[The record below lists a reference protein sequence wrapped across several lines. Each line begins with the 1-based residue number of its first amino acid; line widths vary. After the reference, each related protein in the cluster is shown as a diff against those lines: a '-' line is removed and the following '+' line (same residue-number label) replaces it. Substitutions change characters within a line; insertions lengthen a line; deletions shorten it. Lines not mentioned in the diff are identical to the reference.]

1 MDEIERMKE
10 LIHDLNRASDSY
22 YGSGTTLMSDAE
34 FDSKLLEL
42 KQLEEEANTVFPN
55 SPVNRVGGAVLKSLI
70 KVKHETPML
79 SLDKCHSVE
88 EIKKF
93 AAGHDIVASIK
104 LDGISCRLIYQDGE
118 LIGAESRGNGT
129 EGNDILQHVKQ
140 FMNVPL
146 RINKKGKYVI
156 DGEALIKLDDFEEI
170 NKNGEYKNSRNLT
183 AGTLSSLDTSVV
195 KDRKL
200 SWYAW
205 EVVEEVDP
213 ILAISNNDYEA
224 HDSFYFRL
232 LEAGK
237 LGFSIVPCEVLGL
250 KYYQNEELQCKIDN
264 FISLAAEKHLPQDGV
279 VFKFEDVE
287 YGKSLGSTEHHNR
300 NGVAFKVKNDS
311 VETTLKNIEFTMGK
325 TGVLTPTAVFEPVEI
340 EGSTVERASL
350 HNISVMRELMPRP
363 FRGQRIGVFKANL
376 IIPQLRWAEEF
387 ISDGFEKDMEK
398 SFIHIPDKCP
408 VCGEP
413 TKIIKENDSK
423 VLWCTNPECKG
434 KLLGKLTHAVS
445 RNALNIDGL
454 SEATIQKFI
463 SLGWLN
469 SIQDI
474 YYLNTHEKQ
483 MKNLD
488 GFGSKSVSKLF
499 QSIEKSRNTTLDRFL
514 YALSIPLVGKTASK
528 AIAEAED
535 YQFESFMRDMTH
547 PGAKFFSHI
556 PGIGDSIINSLD
568 EYFNRE
574 CSNVWELGK
583 EFTFETPKKVFL
595 SINSGKYLTGQTF
608 VVTGSLKH
616 FENRDALKEK
626 IESLGGKV
634 SGSISKKVTALIN
647 NDVNSTSSKNTKA
660 KSLGVKIMSEDEFL
674 EYISQERR

>member
-1 MDEIERMKE
+1 MDKIERMKE

-42 KQLEEEANTVFPN
+42 KQLEEETNTVFPN

-93 AAGHDIVASIK
+93 ASGHDIVASIK

-205 EVVEEVDP
+205 EVVSEETDP
-213 ILAISNNDYEA
+213 ILVVEY
-224 HDSFYFRL
+224 DSFYFKL
-232 LEAGK
+232 LEAEK
-237 LGFSIVPCEVLGL
+237 LGFNIVPCELL
-250 KYYQNEELQCKIDN
+250 KLKHYKDEEIQNKIDN

-311 VETTLKNIEFTMGK
+311 VETTLKDIEFTMGK

-350 HNISVMRELMPRP
+350 HNISVMRELMPHP
-363 FRGQRIGVFKANL
+363 FKGQKIGVFKANL

-387 ISDGFEKDMEK
+387 VSDGFEEDMKK
-398 SFIHIPDKCP
+398 SFIHVPNRCP
-408 VCGEP
+408 VCGES
-413 TKIIKENDSK
+413 TKIIKENDSE
-423 VLWCTNPECKG
+423 VLWCTNHECKG

-469 SIQDI
+469 SIHDI

-483 MKNLD
+483 MKTLD

-547 PGAKFFSHI
+547 PGAKLFSHI
-556 PGIGDSIINSLD
+556 PGIGDSIIKSLD

-574 CSNVWELGK
+574 CSNIWELGK

-595 SINSGKYLTGQTF
+595 SINSGKDLTGQTF
-608 VVTGSLKH
+608 VITGSLKH
-616 FENRDALKEK
+616 FENRDAFKEK

-660 KSLGVKIMSEDEFL
+660 KSIGVKIMSEDEFL
-674 EYISQERR
+674 EYIS

>member
-1 MDEIERMKE
+1 MDKIKRMKE

-279 VFKFEDVE
+279 VFKFEDGE

-300 NGVAFKVKNDS
+300 NGIAFKVKNDS
-311 VETTLKNIEFTMGK
+311 VETTLKDIEFTMGK
-325 TGVLTPTAVFEPVEI
+325 TGILTPTAVFEPVET

-413 TKIIKENDSK
+413 TKIIKENDSE

-445 RNALNIDGL
+445 RNTLNIDGL

-474 YYLNTHEKQ
+474 YYLTKYEKQ

-499 QSIEKSRNTTLDRFL
+499 DSIEKSRNTTLDRFL

-528 AIAEAED
+528 VIAEAED
-535 YQFESFMRDMTH
+535 YQFESFVRDMTH

-583 EFTFETPKKVFL
+583 EFTFETPKKVSL
-595 SINSGKYLTGQTF
+595 KTSSGKDLTGQTF

-674 EYISQERR
+674 EYIS

>member
-70 KVKHETPML
+70 KVKHETSML

-300 NGVAFKVKNDS
+300 NGIAFKVKNDS
-311 VETTLKNIEFTMGK
+311 VETTLKDIEFTMGK
-325 TGVLTPTAVFEPVEI
+325 TGILTPTAVFEPVET

-408 VCGEP
+408 ICGEP
-413 TKIIKENDSK
+413 TKIIKENDSE

-474 YYLNTHEKQ
+474 YYLTKYEKQ
-483 MKNLD
+483 MKTLD

-499 QSIEKSRNTTLDRFL
+499 DSIEKSRNTTFDRFI

-583 EFTFETPKKVFL
+583 EFTFETPKKVSL
-595 SINSGKYLTGQTF
+595 SIKSGKDLTGQTF

-616 FENRDALKEK
+616 FENRDVLKEK

-674 EYISQERR
+674 EYIS

>member
-213 ILAISNNDYEA
+213 ILAISNNDYES

-300 NGVAFKVKNDS
+300 NGIAFKVKNDS
-311 VETTLKNIEFTMGK
+311 VETTLKDIEFTMGK
-325 TGVLTPTAVFEPVEI
+325 TGILTPTAVFEPVET

-408 VCGEP
+408 ICGEP
-413 TKIIKENDSK
+413 TKIIKENDSE

-474 YYLNTHEKQ
+474 YYLTKYEKQ
-483 MKNLD
+483 MKTLD

-499 QSIEKSRNTTLDRFL
+499 DSIEKSRNTTFDRFI

-574 CSNVWELGK
+574 CSNVWDLGK
-583 EFTFETPKKVFL
+583 EFTFETPKKVSL
-595 SINSGKYLTGQTF
+595 SIKSGKDLTGQTF

-616 FENRDALKEK
+616 FENRDVLKEK

-674 EYISQERR
+674 EYIS

>member
-1 MDEIERMKE
+1 MDKIKRMKE

-300 NGVAFKVKNDS
+300 NGIAFKVKNDS
-311 VETTLKNIEFTMGK
+311 VETTLKDIEFTMGK
-325 TGVLTPTAVFEPVEI
+325 TGILTPTAVFEPVET

-413 TKIIKENDSK
+413 TKIIKENDSE

-463 SLGWLN
+463 SLGWLK

-474 YYLNTHEKQ
+474 YYLTKYEKQ
-483 MKNLD
+483 MKTLD

-499 QSIEKSRNTTLDRFL
+499 NSIEKSRNTTFDRFI

-547 PGAKFFSHI
+547 PGANFFSHI

-595 SINSGKYLTGQTF
+595 SINSGKDLTGQTF
-608 VVTGSLKH
+608 VITGSLKH
-616 FENRDALKEK
+616 FENRDAFKEK

-674 EYISQERR
+674 EYIS

>member
-1 MDEIERMKE
+1 MDKIKRMKE

-195 KDRKL
+195 KGRKL

-300 NGVAFKVKNDS
+300 NGIAFKVKNDS
-311 VETTLKNIEFTMGK
+311 VETTLKDIEFTMGK
-325 TGVLTPTAVFEPVEI
+325 TGILTPTAVFEPVET

-413 TKIIKENDSK
+413 TKIIKENDSE

-445 RNALNIDGL
+445 RNTLNIDGL

-474 YYLNTHEKQ
+474 YYLTKYEKQ

-499 QSIEKSRNTTLDRFL
+499 DSIEKSRNTTLDRFL

-528 AIAEAED
+528 VIAEAED
-535 YQFESFMRDMTH
+535 YQFESFVRDMTH

-583 EFTFETPKKVFL
+583 EFTFETPKKVSL
-595 SINSGKYLTGQTF
+595 KTSSGKDLTGQTF

-674 EYISQERR
+674 EYIS

>member
-1 MDEIERMKE
+1 MDKIKRMKE

-213 ILAISNNDYEA
+213 ILAISNNDYES

-300 NGVAFKVKNDS
+300 NGIAFKVKNDS
-311 VETTLKNIEFTMGK
+311 VETTLKDIEFTMGK
-325 TGVLTPTAVFEPVEI
+325 TGILTPTAVFEPVET

-408 VCGEP
+408 ICGEP
-413 TKIIKENDSK
+413 TKIIKENDSE

-474 YYLNTHEKQ
+474 YYLTKYEKQ
-483 MKNLD
+483 MKTLD

-499 QSIEKSRNTTLDRFL
+499 DSIEKSRNTTFDRFI

-583 EFTFETPKKVFL
+583 EFTFETPKKVSL
-595 SINSGKYLTGQTF
+595 SIKSGKDLTGQTF

-616 FENRDALKEK
+616 FENRDVLKEK

-674 EYISQERR
+674 EYIS

>member
-1 MDEIERMKE
+1 MDKIERMKE
-10 LIHDLNRASDSY
+10 LIRDLNKASDSY
-22 YGSGTTLMSDAE
+22 YGSGITLMSDAE

-42 KQLEEEANTVFPN
+42 KQLEEETNTVFPN
-55 SPVNRVGGAVLKSLI
+55 SPTNKVGGTVLKNLT
-70 KVKHETPML
+70 KVTHETPMR
-79 SLDKCHSVE
+79 SLDKCHTVE

-93 AAGHDIVASIK
+93 AAGHNVVASIK

-118 LIGAESRGNGT
+118 LVGAESRGNGI

-140 FMNVPL
+140 FTNVPL
-146 RINKKGKYVI
+146 HINKKGKYVI

-195 KDRKL
+195 KSRKL

-205 EVVEEVDP
+205 EVVEEIDP
-213 ILAISNNDYEA
+213 ILVIDHNNYQVY
-224 HDSFYFRL
+224 DSFYFRL
-232 LEAGK
+232 LEADR
-237 LGFSIVPCEVLGL
+237 LGFNIVPCELLEL
-250 KYYQNEELQCKIDN
+250 KYYEDEEIHNKIDY
-264 FISLAAEKHLPQDGV
+264 FISRAADEHLPQDGV

-287 YGKSLGSTEHHNR
+287 YGKSLGNTEHHYR
-300 NGVAFKVKNDS
+300 NGIAFKVKNDS

-325 TGVLTPTAVFEPVEI
+325 TGVLTPTAVFEPAEI

-350 HNISVMRELMPRP
+350 HNISVMRNLMPRP
-363 FRGQRIGVFKANL
+363 FRGQKIGVFKANL

-387 ISDGFEKDMEK
+387 VSDGFEKDMEK

-413 TKIIKENDSK
+413 TKIIKENDSE

-474 YYLNTHEKQ
+474 YYLSKHEKQ
-483 MKNLD
+483 MKTID

-499 QSIEKSRNTTLDRFL
+499 DSIEKSRNTTLDRFL

-528 AIAEAED
+528 LIAEAED

-547 PGAKFFSHI
+547 PGAKFFSYL
-556 PGIGDSIINSLD
+556 PGIGASIINSFD

-574 CSNVWELGK
+574 CSNVWEFGK
-583 EFTFETPKKVFL
+583 EFTFETPKKV
-595 SINSGKYLTGQTF
+595 SITVNSEKDLTGQTF

-616 FENRDALKEK
+616 FENRDAFKEK

-660 KSLGVKIMSEDEFL
+660 KSLGVRIMSEDEFL
-674 EYISQERR
+674 AYIN

>member
-213 ILAISNNDYEA
+213 ILAISNNDYES

-300 NGVAFKVKNDS
+300 NGIAFKVKNDS
-311 VETTLKNIEFTMGK
+311 VETTLKDIKFTMGK
-325 TGVLTPTAVFEPVEI
+325 TGILTPTAVFEPVET

-408 VCGEP
+408 ICGEP
-413 TKIIKENDSK
+413 TKIIKENDSE

-474 YYLNTHEKQ
+474 YYLTKYEKQ
-483 MKNLD
+483 MKTLD

-499 QSIEKSRNTTLDRFL
+499 DSIEKSRNTTFDRFI

-583 EFTFETPKKVFL
+583 EFTFETPKKVSL
-595 SINSGKYLTGQTF
+595 SIKSGKDLTGQTF

-616 FENRDALKEK
+616 FENRDVLKEK

-674 EYISQERR
+674 EYIS

>member
-1 MDEIERMKE
+1 MDKIERMKE

-213 ILAISNNDYEA
+213 ILVVEY
-224 HDSFYFRL
+224 DSFYFKL
-232 LEAGK
+232 LEAEK
-237 LGFSIVPCEVLGL
+237 LGFNIVPCELL
-250 KYYQNEELQCKIDN
+250 KLKHYKDEEIQNKIDN
-264 FISLAAEKHLPQDGV
+264 FISLAAEKHLPQDGI

-300 NGVAFKVKNDS
+300 NGIAFKVKNDS
-311 VETTLKNIEFTMGK
+311 VETTLKDIEFTMGK
-325 TGVLTPTAVFEPVEI
+325 TGILTPTAVFEPVET

-408 VCGEP
+408 ICGEP
-413 TKIIKENDSK
+413 TKIIKENDSE

-474 YYLNTHEKQ
+474 YYLTKYEKQ
-483 MKNLD
+483 MKTLD

-499 QSIEKSRNTTLDRFL
+499 DSIEKSRNTTFDRFI

-583 EFTFETPKKVFL
+583 EFTFETPKKVSL
-595 SINSGKYLTGQTF
+595 SIKSGKDLTGQTF

-616 FENRDALKEK
+616 FENRDVLKEK

-674 EYISQERR
+674 EYIS

>member
-528 AIAEAED
+528 AISEAED

-583 EFTFETPKKVFL
+583 EFTFETPKKVSL
-595 SINSGKYLTGQTF
+595 SINSGKDLTGQTF

-616 FENRDALKEK
+616 FENRDALKEN

-674 EYISQERR
+674 EYIN

>member
-1 MDEIERMKE
+1 MDKIERMKE

-55 SPVNRVGGAVLKSLI
+55 SPVNRVGGVVLKSLI

-300 NGVAFKVKNDS
+300 NGIAFKVKNDS
-311 VETTLKNIEFTMGK
+311 VETTLKDIEFTMGK
-325 TGVLTPTAVFEPVEI
+325 TGILTPTAVFEPVEI

-408 VCGEP
+408 ICGEP
-413 TKIIKENDSK
+413 TKIIKENDSE

-474 YYLNTHEKQ
+474 YYLNKYEKQ
-483 MKNLD
+483 MKTLD

-595 SINSGKYLTGQTF
+595 SINSGKDLTGQTF

-660 KSLGVKIMSEDEFL
+660 KSIGVKIMSEDEFL
-674 EYISQERR
+674 EYIS

>member
-93 AAGHDIVASIK
+93 AAGYDVVASIK
-104 LDGISCRLIYQDGE
+104 LDGISCRLIYQNGE
-118 LIGAESRGNGT
+118 LVGAESRGNGA

-140 FMNVPL
+140 FMNIPL

-205 EVVEEVDP
+205 EVVSEETDP
-213 ILAISNNDYEA
+213 ILVVEY
-224 HDSFYFRL
+224 DSFYFKL
-232 LEAGK
+232 LEAEK
-237 LGFSIVPCEVLGL
+237 LGFNIVPCELL
-250 KYYQNEELQCKIDN
+250 KLKHYKDEEIQNKIDN

-311 VETTLKNIEFTMGK
+311 VETTLKDIEFTMGK

-350 HNISVMRELMPRP
+350 HNISVMRELMPHP
-363 FRGQRIGVFKANL
+363 FKGQKIGVFKANL
-376 IIPQLRWAEEF
+376 IIPQLRLAEEF
-387 ISDGFEKDMEK
+387 VSDGFEEDMKK
-398 SFIHIPDKCP
+398 SFIHVPNRCP
-408 VCGEP
+408 VCGES
-413 TKIIKENDSK
+413 TKIIKENDSE
-423 VLWCTNPECKG
+423 VLWCINPECKG

-474 YYLNTHEKQ
+474 YYLNTPEKQ
-483 MKNLD
+483 MKTLD

-595 SINSGKYLTGQTF
+595 SINSGKDLTGQTF
-608 VVTGSLKH
+608 VITGSLKH
-616 FENRDALKEK
+616 FENRDAFKEK

-674 EYISQERR
+674 EYIS

>member
-1 MDEIERMKE
+1 MDKIERMKE

-42 KQLEEEANTVFPN
+42 KQLEEETNT
-55 SPVNRVGGAVLKSLI
+55 SPVNRVGGTVLKNLT
-70 KVKHETPML
+70 KVKHVTPML

-93 AAGHDIVASIK
+93 AAGYDVVASIK
-104 LDGISCRLIYQDGE
+104 LDGISCRLIYQNGE
-118 LIGAESRGNGT
+118 LVGAESRGNGA

-140 FMNVPL
+140 FMNIPL

-205 EVVEEVDP
+205 EVVSEETDP
-213 ILAISNNDYEA
+213 ILVVEY
-224 HDSFYFRL
+224 DSFYFKL
-232 LEAGK
+232 LEAEK
-237 LGFSIVPCEVLGL
+237 LGFNIVPCELL
-250 KYYQNEELQCKIDN
+250 KLKHYKSEEIQNKIDN

-300 NGVAFKVKNDS
+300 NGIAFKVKNDS
-311 VETTLKNIEFTMGK
+311 VETTLKDIEFTMGK

-350 HNISVMRELMPRP
+350 HNISVMRELMPHP
-363 FRGQRIGVFKANL
+363 FKGQKIGVFKANL

-387 ISDGFEKDMEK
+387 VSDGFEEDMKK
-398 SFIHIPDKCP
+398 SFIHVPNRCP
-408 VCGEP
+408 VCGES
-413 TKIIKENDSK
+413 TKIIKENDSE

-463 SLGWLN
+463 SLGWLK

-474 YYLNTHEKQ
+474 YYLTKYEKQ
-483 MKNLD
+483 IKTLD

-499 QSIEKSRNTTLDRFL
+499 DSIEKSRNTMLDRFI

-528 AIAEAED
+528 AIAKAEA
-535 YQFESFMRDMTH
+535 YQFENFMRDMTRT
-547 PGAKFFSHI
+547 GAKFFSSI

-595 SINSGKYLTGQTF
+595 SINSGKILTGQTF
-608 VVTGSLKH
+608 VITGSLKH
-616 FENRDALKEK
+616 FENRDAFKEK

-660 KSLGVKIMSEDEFL
+660 KSIGVKIMSEDEFL
-674 EYISQERR
+674 EYIS

>member
-1 MDEIERMKE
+1 MDKIERMKE
-10 LIHDLNRASDSY
+10 LIYDLNRASDSY

-205 EVVEEVDP
+205 EVVSEETDP
-213 ILAISNNDYEA
+213 ILVVEY
-224 HDSFYFRL
+224 DSFYFKL
-232 LEAGK
+232 LEAEK
-237 LGFSIVPCEVLGL
+237 LGFNIVPCELL
-250 KYYQNEELQCKIDN
+250 KLKHYKDEEIQNKIDN

-300 NGVAFKVKNDS
+300 NGIAFKVKNDS
-311 VETTLKNIEFTMGK
+311 VETTLKDIEFTMGK
-325 TGVLTPTAVFEPVEI
+325 TGILTPTAVFEPVEI

-363 FRGQRIGVFKANL
+363 FKGQKIGVFKANL

-387 ISDGFEKDMEK
+387 VSDGFEEDMKK
-398 SFIHIPDKCP
+398 SFIHVPNRCP
-408 VCGEP
+408 VCGES
-413 TKIIKENDSK
+413 TKIIKENDSE

-463 SLGWLN
+463 SLGWLK

-474 YYLNTHEKQ
+474 YYLTKYEKQ
-483 MKNLD
+483 MKTLD

-574 CSNVWELGK
+574 CSNVWEFGK

-595 SINSGKYLTGQTF
+595 SMNSGKDLTGQTF
-608 VVTGSLKH
+608 VITGSLKH
-616 FENRDALKEK
+616 FENRDAFKEK

-660 KSLGVKIMSEDEFL
+660 KSIGVKIISEDEFL
-674 EYISQERR
+674 EYIS

>member
-1 MDEIERMKE
+1 MDKIERMKE

-70 KVKHETPML
+70 KVKHEIPML

-300 NGVAFKVKNDS
+300 NGIAFKVKNDS
-311 VETTLKNIEFTMGK
+311 VETTLKDIEFTMGK
-325 TGVLTPTAVFEPVEI
+325 TGILTPTAVFEPVET

-413 TKIIKENDSK
+413 TKIIKENDSE

-445 RNALNIDGL
+445 RNTLNIDGL

-474 YYLNTHEKQ
+474 YYLTKYEKQ

-499 QSIEKSRNTTLDRFL
+499 DSIEKSRNTTLDRFL

-528 AIAEAED
+528 VIAEAED
-535 YQFESFMRDMTH
+535 YQFESFVRDMTH

-583 EFTFETPKKVFL
+583 EFTFETPKKVSL
-595 SINSGKYLTGQTF
+595 KTSSGKDLTGQTF

-674 EYISQERR
+674 EYIS

>member
-1 MDEIERMKE
+1 MDKIKRMKE

-300 NGVAFKVKNDS
+300 NGIAFKVKNDS
-311 VETTLKNIEFTMGK
+311 VETTLKDIEFTMGK
-325 TGVLTPTAVFEPVEI
+325 TGILTPTAVFEPVET

-413 TKIIKENDSK
+413 TKIIKENDSE

-463 SLGWLN
+463 SLGWLK

-474 YYLNTHEKQ
+474 YYLTKYEKQ
-483 MKNLD
+483 MKTLD

-499 QSIEKSRNTTLDRFL
+499 NSIEKSRNTTFDRFI

-535 YQFESFMRDMTH
+535 YQFESFVRDMTH

-583 EFTFETPKKVFL
+583 EFTFETPKKVSL
-595 SINSGKYLTGQTF
+595 KTSSGKDLTGQTF

-674 EYISQERR
+674 EYIS

>member
-1 MDEIERMKE
+1 MDKIERMKE
-10 LIHDLNRASDSY
+10 LIRDLNKASDSY
-22 YGSGTTLMSDAE
+22 YGSGITLMSDAE

-42 KQLEEEANTVFPN
+42 KQLEEETNTVFPN
-55 SPVNRVGGAVLKSLI
+55 SPTNKVGGTVLKNLT
-70 KVKHETPML
+70 KATHETPMR
-79 SLDKCHSVE
+79 SLDKCHTVE

-93 AAGHDIVASIK
+93 AAGHNVVASIK

-118 LIGAESRGNGT
+118 LVGAESRGNGI

-140 FMNVPL
+140 FTNVPL
-146 RINKKGKYVI
+146 HINKKGKYVV

-170 NKNGEYKNSRNLT
+170 NKKGEYKNSRNLT

-195 KDRKL
+195 KERKL
-200 SWYAW
+200 RWYAW
-205 EVVEEVDP
+205 EVVKEIDP
-213 ILAISNNDYEA
+213 ILVIDHNNYQVY
-224 HDSFYFRL
+224 DSFYFRL
-232 LEAGK
+232 LEADR
-237 LGFSIVPCEVLGL
+237 LGFNIVPCELLEL
-250 KYYQNEELQCKIDN
+250 KYYEDEEIHNKIDY
-264 FISLAAEKHLPQDGV
+264 FISRAADEHLPQDGV

-311 VETTLKNIEFTMGK
+311 VETTLKDIEFTMGK

-350 HNISVMRELMPRP
+350 HNISVMRELIPRP
-363 FRGQRIGVFKANL
+363 FRGQKIGVFKANL

-387 ISDGFEKDMEK
+387 VSDGFEKDMEK
-398 SFIHIPDKCP
+398 SFIHIPSNCP

-413 TKIIKENDSK
+413 TKIIKENDSE

-483 MKNLD
+483 MKTLD
-488 GFGSKSVSKLF
+488 RFGSKSVSKLF
-499 QSIEKSRNTTLDRFL
+499 QSIEKSRNTTLDRFI
-514 YALSIPLVGKTASK
+514 YALSIPLVGKTVSK
-528 AIAEAED
+528 VIAEAED

-547 PGAKFFSHI
+547 PGAKFFSHL

-583 EFTFETPKKVFL
+583 EFTFETTKKVSL
-595 SINSGKYLTGQTF
+595 DTSNKKDLTGQVF
-608 VVTGSLKH
+608 VITGSLKH

-660 KSLGVKIMSEDEFL
+660 KSLGVKIMNEDEFL
-674 EYISQERR
+674 EYIS

>member
-1 MDEIERMKE
+1 MDKIKRMKE

-264 FISLAAEKHLPQDGV
+264 FISLAAEKYLPQDGV

-300 NGVAFKVKNDS
+300 NGIAFKVKNDS
-311 VETTLKNIEFTMGK
+311 VETTLKDIEFTMGK
-325 TGVLTPTAVFEPVEI
+325 TGILTPTAVFEPVET

-413 TKIIKENDSK
+413 TKIIKENDSE

-445 RNALNIDGL
+445 RNTLNIDGL

-474 YYLNTHEKQ
+474 YYLTKYEKQ

-499 QSIEKSRNTTLDRFL
+499 DSIEKSRNTTLDRFL

-528 AIAEAED
+528 VIAEAED
-535 YQFESFMRDMTH
+535 YQFESFVRDMTH

-583 EFTFETPKKVFL
+583 EFTFETPKKVSL
-595 SINSGKYLTGQTF
+595 SINSGKDLTGQTF

-616 FENRDALKEK
+616 FENRDVLKEK

-674 EYISQERR
+674 EYIS

>member
-1 MDEIERMKE
+1 MDKIKRMKE

-300 NGVAFKVKNDS
+300 NGIAFKVKNDS
-311 VETTLKNIEFTMGK
+311 VETTLKDIEFTMGK
-325 TGVLTPTAVFEPVEI
+325 TGILTPTAVFEPVET

-350 HNISVMRELMPRP
+350 HNVSVMRELMPRP

-413 TKIIKENDSK
+413 TKIIKENDSE

-445 RNALNIDGL
+445 RNTLNIDGL

-474 YYLNTHEKQ
+474 YYLTKYEKQ

-499 QSIEKSRNTTLDRFL
+499 DSIEKSRNTTLDRFL

-528 AIAEAED
+528 VIAEAED
-535 YQFESFMRDMTH
+535 YQFESFVRDMTH

-583 EFTFETPKKVFL
+583 EFTFETPKKVSL
-595 SINSGKYLTGQTF
+595 KTSSGKDLTGQTF

-674 EYISQERR
+674 EYIS

>member
-1 MDEIERMKE
+1 MDKIERMKE

-42 KQLEEEANTVFPN
+42 KQLEEETNTVFLN
-55 SPVNRVGGAVLKSLI
+55 SPTNRVGGTVLKSLI
-70 KVKHETPML
+70 KVKHETSML

-88 EIKKF
+88 AIKKF

-118 LIGAESRGNGT
+118 LVGAESRGNGT

-140 FMNVPL
+140 FMNIPL

-170 NKNGEYKNSRNLT
+170 NKNGEYKNGRNLT

-205 EVVEEVDP
+205 EVVLEEINP
-213 ILAISNNDYEA
+213 ILVVEY
-224 HDSFYFRL
+224 DSFYFKL
-232 LEAGK
+232 LEAEK
-237 LGFSIVPCEVLGL
+237 LGFNIVPCELL
-250 KYYQNEELQCKIDN
+250 KLKHYKDEEIQNKIDN

-300 NGVAFKVKNDS
+300 NGIAFKVKNDS
-311 VETTLKNIEFTMGK
+311 VETTLKDLEFTMGK

-363 FRGQRIGVFKANL
+363 FKGQKIGVFKANL

-413 TKIIKENDSK
+413 TKIIKENDSE
-423 VLWCTNPECKG
+423 VLWCTNPECNG

-474 YYLNTHEKQ
+474 YYLNKHEKQ
-483 MKNLD
+483 MKVLD

-499 QSIEKSRNTTLDRFL
+499 QSIEKSRNTTLDRFV
-514 YALSIPLVGKTASK
+514 YALSIPLVGKTVSK
-528 AIAEAED
+528 VIAEAED

-556 PGIGDSIINSLD
+556 PGIGDSIINSFD
-568 EYFNRE
+568 EYFSRE

-583 EFTFETPKKVFL
+583 EFTFETPKKVSL
-595 SINSGKYLTGQTF
+595 DTSSEKNLTGQVF
-608 VVTGSLKH
+608 VITGSLKH

-674 EYISQERR
+674 EYIS

>member
-1 MDEIERMKE
+1 MDKIKRMKE

-300 NGVAFKVKNDS
+300 NGIAFKVKNDS
-311 VETTLKNIEFTMGK
+311 VETTLKDIEFTMGK
-325 TGVLTPTAVFEPVEI
+325 TGILTPTAVFEPVET

-413 TKIIKENDSK
+413 TKIIKENDSE

-445 RNALNIDGL
+445 RNTLNIDGL

-474 YYLNTHEKQ
+474 YYLTKYEKQ

-595 SINSGKYLTGQTF
+595 SINSGKDLTGQTF

-616 FENRDALKEK
+616 FENRDALKEN

-674 EYISQERR
+674 EYIS

>member
-1 MDEIERMKE
+1 MDKIKRMKE

-300 NGVAFKVKNDS
+300 NGIAFKVKNDS
-311 VETTLKNIEFTMGK
+311 VETTLKDIEFTMGK
-325 TGVLTPTAVFEPVEI
+325 TGILTPTAVFEPVET

-413 TKIIKENDSK
+413 TKIIKENDSE

-445 RNALNIDGL
+445 RNTLNIDGL

-474 YYLNTHEKQ
+474 YYLTKYEKQ
-483 MKNLD
+483 MRNLD

-499 QSIEKSRNTTLDRFL
+499 DSIEKSRNTTLDRFL

-528 AIAEAED
+528 VIAEAED
-535 YQFESFMRDMTH
+535 YQFESFVRDMTH

-583 EFTFETPKKVFL
+583 EFTFETPKKVSL
-595 SINSGKYLTGQTF
+595 KTSSGKDLTGQTF

-674 EYISQERR
+674 EYIS

>member
-1 MDEIERMKE
+1 MDKIKRMKE

-300 NGVAFKVKNDS
+300 NGIAFKVKNDS
-311 VETTLKNIEFTMGK
+311 VETTLKDIEFTMGK
-325 TGVLTPTAVFEPVEI
+325 TGILTPTAVFEPVET

-413 TKIIKENDSK
+413 TKIIKENDSE

-445 RNALNIDGL
+445 RNTLNIDGL

-474 YYLNTHEKQ
+474 YYLTKYEKQ

-499 QSIEKSRNTTLDRFL
+499 DSIEKSRNTTLDRFL

-528 AIAEAED
+528 VIAEAED
-535 YQFESFMRDMTH
+535 YQFESFVRDMTH

-583 EFTFETPKKVFL
+583 EFTFETPKKVSL
-595 SINSGKYLTGQTF
+595 KTSSGKDLTGQTF

>member
-1 MDEIERMKE
+1 MDKIERMKE

-93 AAGHDIVASIK
+93 AEGYDVVASIK
-104 LDGISCRLIYQDGE
+104 LDGISCRLIYQNGE
-118 LIGAESRGNGT
+118 LVGAESRGNGA

-140 FMNVPL
+140 FMNIPL

-205 EVVEEVDP
+205 EVVSEETDP
-213 ILAISNNDYEA
+213 ILVVEY
-224 HDSFYFRL
+224 DSFYFKL
-232 LEAGK
+232 LEAEK
-237 LGFSIVPCEVLGL
+237 LGFNIVPCELL
-250 KYYQNEELQCKIDN
+250 KLKHYKDEEIQNKIDN

-311 VETTLKNIEFTMGK
+311 VETTLKDIEFTMGK

-350 HNISVMRELMPRP
+350 HNISVMRELMPHP
-363 FRGQRIGVFKANL
+363 FKGQKIGVFKANL

-387 ISDGFEKDMEK
+387 VSDGFEEDMKK
-398 SFIHIPDKCP
+398 SFIHVPNRCP
-408 VCGEP
+408 VCGES
-413 TKIIKENDSK
+413 TKIIKENDSE
-423 VLWCTNPECKG
+423 VLWCINPECKG

-474 YYLNTHEKQ
+474 YYLNTPEKQ
-483 MKNLD
+483 MKTLD

-595 SINSGKYLTGQTF
+595 SINSGKDLTGQTF
-608 VVTGSLKH
+608 VITGSLKH
-616 FENRDALKEK
+616 FENRDAFKEK

-674 EYISQERR
+674 EYIS

>member
-1 MDEIERMKE
+1 MDKIKRMKE

-70 KVKHETPML
+70 KVKHETSML

-300 NGVAFKVKNDS
+300 NGIAFKVKNDS
-311 VETTLKNIEFTMGK
+311 VETTLKDIEFTMGK
-325 TGVLTPTAVFEPVEI
+325 TGILTPTAVFEPVET

-413 TKIIKENDSK
+413 TKIIKENDSE

-528 AIAEAED
+528 AISEAED

-595 SINSGKYLTGQTF
+595 SINSGKDLTGQTF
-608 VVTGSLKH
+608 VITGSLKH
-616 FENRDALKEK
+616 FENRDAFKEK

-647 NDVNSTSSKNTKA
+647 NDVNSMSSKNTKA
-660 KSLGVKIMSEDEFL
+660 KSIGVKIMSEDEFL

>member
-1 MDEIERMKE
+1 MDKIKRMKE

-118 LIGAESRGNGT
+118 LIGAESRGNGA

-140 FMNVPL
+140 FMNIPL

-300 NGVAFKVKNDS
+300 NGIAFKVKNDS
-311 VETTLKNIEFTMGK
+311 VETTLKDIEFTMGK
-325 TGVLTPTAVFEPVEI
+325 TGILTPTAVFEPVET

-413 TKIIKENDSK
+413 TKIIKENDSE
-423 VLWCTNPECKG
+423 VLLCTNPECKG

-445 RNALNIDGL
+445 RNTLNIDGL

-474 YYLNTHEKQ
+474 YYLTKYEKQ

-499 QSIEKSRNTTLDRFL
+499 DSIEKSRNTTLDRFL

-528 AIAEAED
+528 VIAEAED
-535 YQFESFMRDMTH
+535 YQFESFVRDMTH

-583 EFTFETPKKVFL
+583 EFTFETPKKVSL
-595 SINSGKYLTGQTF
+595 KTSSGKDLTGQTF

-674 EYISQERR
+674 EYIS

>member
-1 MDEIERMKE
+1 MDKIERMKE

-42 KQLEEEANTVFPN
+42 KQLEEETNTVFPN

-93 AAGHDIVASIK
+93 ASGHDIVASIK

-205 EVVEEVDP
+205 EVVSEETDP
-213 ILAISNNDYEA
+213 ILVVEY
-224 HDSFYFRL
+224 DSFYFKL
-232 LEAGK
+232 LEAEK
-237 LGFSIVPCEVLGL
+237 LGFNIVPCELL
-250 KYYQNEELQCKIDN
+250 KLKHYKDEEIQNKIDN

-311 VETTLKNIEFTMGK
+311 VETTLKDIEFTMGK

-350 HNISVMRELMPRP
+350 HNISVMRELMPHP
-363 FRGQRIGVFKANL
+363 FKGQKIGVFKANL

-387 ISDGFEKDMEK
+387 VSDGFEEDMKK
-398 SFIHIPDKCP
+398 SFIHVPNRCP
-408 VCGEP
+408 VCGES
-413 TKIIKENDSK
+413 TKIIKENDSE
-423 VLWCTNPECKG
+423 VLWCTNHECKG

-469 SIQDI
+469 SIHDI

-483 MKNLD
+483 MKTLD

-547 PGAKFFSHI
+547 PGAKLFSHI
-556 PGIGDSIINSLD
+556 PGIGDSIIKSLD

-574 CSNVWELGK
+574 CSNIWELGK

-595 SINSGKYLTGQTF
+595 SINSGKDLTGQTF

-616 FENRDALKEK
+616 FENRDVLKEK

-660 KSLGVKIMSEDEFL
+660 KSIGVKIISEDEFL
-674 EYISQERR
+674 EYIS

>member
-1 MDEIERMKE
+1 MDKIKRMKE

-205 EVVEEVDP
+205 EVVSEETDP
-213 ILAISNNDYEA
+213 ILVVEY
-224 HDSFYFRL
+224 DSFYFKL
-232 LEAGK
+232 LEAEK
-237 LGFSIVPCEVLGL
+237 LGFNIVPCELL
-250 KYYQNEELQCKIDN
+250 KLKHYKNEEIQNKIDN

-300 NGVAFKVKNDS
+300 NGIAFKVKNDS
-311 VETTLKNIEFTMGK
+311 VETTLKDIEFTMGK

-413 TKIIKENDSK
+413 TKIIKENDSE

-463 SLGWLN
+463 SLGWLK

-474 YYLNTHEKQ
+474 YYLTKYEKQ
-483 MKNLD
+483 MKTLD

-499 QSIEKSRNTTLDRFL
+499 NSIEKSRNTTFDRFI

-528 AIAEAED
+528 VIAEAED
-535 YQFESFMRDMTH
+535 YQFESFVRDMTH

-583 EFTFETPKKVFL
+583 EFTFETPKKVSL
-595 SINSGKYLTGQTF
+595 KTSSGKDLTGQTF

-674 EYISQERR
+674 EYIS

>member
-213 ILAISNNDYEA
+213 ILAISNNDYES

-300 NGVAFKVKNDS
+300 NGIAFKVKNDS
-311 VETTLKNIEFTMGK
+311 VETTLKDIEFTMGK
-325 TGVLTPTAVFEPVEI
+325 TGILTPTAVFEPVET

-408 VCGEP
+408 ICGEP
-413 TKIIKENDSK
+413 TKIIKENDSE

-474 YYLNTHEKQ
+474 YYLTKYEKQ
-483 MKNLD
+483 MKTLD

-499 QSIEKSRNTTLDRFL
+499 DSIEKSRNTTFDRFI

-583 EFTFETPKKVFL
+583 EFTFETPKKVSL
-595 SINSGKYLTGQTF
+595 SIKSGKDLTGQTF
-608 VVTGSLKH
+608 VVTGNLKH
-616 FENRDALKEK
+616 FENRDVLKEK

-674 EYISQERR
+674 EYIS

>member
-1 MDEIERMKE
+1 MDKIKRMKE

-42 KQLEEEANTVFPN
+42 KQLEEEVNTVFPN

-300 NGVAFKVKNDS
+300 NGIAFKVKNDS
-311 VETTLKNIEFTMGK
+311 VETTLKDIEFTMGK
-325 TGVLTPTAVFEPVEI
+325 TGILTPTAVFEPVET

-408 VCGEP
+408 ICGEP
-413 TKIIKENDSK
+413 TKIIKENDSE

-474 YYLNTHEKQ
+474 YYLTKYEKQ
-483 MKNLD
+483 MKTLD

-499 QSIEKSRNTTLDRFL
+499 DSIEKSRNTTFDRFI

-583 EFTFETPKKVFL
+583 EFTFETPKKVSL
-595 SINSGKYLTGQTF
+595 SIKSGKDLTGQTF

-616 FENRDALKEK
+616 FENRDVLKEK

-674 EYISQERR
+674 EYIS

>member
-1 MDEIERMKE
+1 MDKIERMKE

-93 AAGHDIVASIK
+93 ATGHDIVASIK

-170 NKNGEYKNSRNLT
+170 NKNGGYKNSRNLT

-300 NGVAFKVKNDS
+300 NGIAFKVKNDS
-311 VETTLKNIEFTMGK
+311 VETTLKDIEFTMGK
-325 TGVLTPTAVFEPVEI
+325 TGILTPTAVFEPVET

-413 TKIIKENDSK
+413 TKIIKENDSE

-483 MKNLD
+483 MKILD

-574 CSNVWELGK
+574 CSNVWKLGK

-595 SINSGKYLTGQTF
+595 SINSGKDLTGQTF
-608 VVTGSLKH
+608 VITGSLKH
-616 FENRDALKEK
+616 FENRDAFKEK

-660 KSLGVKIMSEDEFL
+660 KSIGVKIMSEDEFL
-674 EYISQERR
+674 EYIS

>member
-264 FISLAAEKHLPQDGV
+264 FISLAAAKHLPQDGV

-300 NGVAFKVKNDS
+300 NGIAFKVKNDS
-311 VETTLKNIEFTMGK
+311 VETTLKDIEFTMGK
-325 TGVLTPTAVFEPVEI
+325 TGILTPTAVFEPVEI

-413 TKIIKENDSK
+413 TKIIKENDSE

-474 YYLNTHEKQ
+474 YYLTKYEKQ

-528 AIAEAED
+528 AIADAED
-535 YQFESFMRDMTH
+535 YNFENFMRDMTRT
-547 PGAKFFSHI
+547 GAKLFSSI
-556 PGIGDSIINSLD
+556 PGIGDSITDSLD

-583 EFTFETPKKVFL
+583 EFTFETPKKVSL
-595 SINSGKYLTGQTF
+595 SINSGKDLTGQTF

-616 FENRDALKEK
+616 FENRDVLKEK

-647 NDVNSTSSKNTKA
+647 NNVNSMSSKNTKA

-674 EYISQERR
+674 EYIS

>member
-213 ILAISNNDYEA
+213 ILAISNNDYGA

-300 NGVAFKVKNDS
+300 NGIAFKVKNDS
-311 VETTLKNIEFTMGK
+311 VETTLKDIEFTMGK
-325 TGVLTPTAVFEPVEI
+325 TGILTPTAVFEPVKT

-408 VCGEP
+408 ICGEP
-413 TKIIKENDSK
+413 TKIIKENDSE

-474 YYLNTHEKQ
+474 YYLTKYEKQ

-499 QSIEKSRNTTLDRFL
+499 DSIEKSRNTTLDRFL

-528 AIAEAED
+528 VIAEAED
-535 YQFESFMRDMTH
+535 YQFESFVRDMTH

-583 EFTFETPKKVFL
+583 EFTFETPKKVSL
-595 SINSGKYLTGQTF
+595 KTSSGKDLTGQTF

-660 KSLGVKIMSEDEFL
+660 KSIGVKIMSEDEFL
-674 EYISQERR
+674 EYIS

>member
-1 MDEIERMKE
+1 MDKIKRMKE

-300 NGVAFKVKNDS
+300 NGIAFKVKNDS
-311 VETTLKNIEFTMGK
+311 VETTLKDIEFTMGK
-325 TGVLTPTAVFEPVEI
+325 TGILTPTAVFEPVET

-413 TKIIKENDSK
+413 TKIIKENDSE

-445 RNALNIDGL
+445 RNTLNIDGL

-474 YYLNTHEKQ
+474 YYLTKYEKQ

-499 QSIEKSRNTTLDRFL
+499 DSIEKSRNTTLDRFL

-528 AIAEAED
+528 VIAEAED
-535 YQFESFMRDMTH
+535 YQFESFVRDMTH

-595 SINSGKYLTGQTF
+595 SINSGKDLTGQTF
-608 VVTGSLKH
+608 VITGSLKH
-616 FENRDALKEK
+616 FENRDAFKEK

-660 KSLGVKIMSEDEFL
+660 KSIGVKIMSEDEFL
-674 EYISQERR
+674 EYIS

>member
-1 MDEIERMKE
+1 MDKIKRMKE

-300 NGVAFKVKNDS
+300 NGIAFKVKNDS
-311 VETTLKNIEFTMGK
+311 VETTLKDIEFTMGK
-325 TGVLTPTAVFEPVEI
+325 TGILTPTAVFEPVET

-445 RNALNIDGL
+445 RNTLNIDGL

-474 YYLNTHEKQ
+474 YYLTKYEKQ

-499 QSIEKSRNTTLDRFL
+499 DSIEKSRNTTLDRFL

-528 AIAEAED
+528 VIAEAED
-535 YQFESFMRDMTH
+535 YQFESFVRDMTH

-583 EFTFETPKKVFL
+583 EFTFETPKKVSL
-595 SINSGKYLTGQTF
+595 KTSSGKDLTGQTF

-674 EYISQERR
+674 EYIS

>member
-1 MDEIERMKE
+1 MDKIKRIKE

-300 NGVAFKVKNDS
+300 NGIAFKVKNDS
-311 VETTLKNIEFTMGK
+311 VETTLKDIEFTMGK
-325 TGVLTPTAVFEPVEI
+325 TGILTPTAVFEPVET

-413 TKIIKENDSK
+413 TKIIKENDSE

-445 RNALNIDGL
+445 RNTLNIDGL

-474 YYLNTHEKQ
+474 YYLTKYEKQ

-499 QSIEKSRNTTLDRFL
+499 DSIEKSRNTTLDRFL

-528 AIAEAED
+528 VIAEAED
-535 YQFESFMRDMTH
+535 YQFESFVRDMTH

-556 PGIGDSIINSLD
+556 PGIGNSIINSLD

-583 EFTFETPKKVFL
+583 EFTFETPKKVSL
-595 SINSGKYLTGQTF
+595 KTSSGKDLTGQTF

-674 EYISQERR
+674 EYIS

>member
-311 VETTLKNIEFTMGK
+311 VETTLKDIEFTMGK

-350 HNISVMRELMPRP
+350 HNISVMRELMPHP
-363 FRGQRIGVFKANL
+363 FKGQKIGVFKANL

-387 ISDGFEKDMEK
+387 VSDGFEEDMKK
-398 SFIHIPDKCP
+398 SFIHVPNRCP
-408 VCGEP
+408 VCGES
-413 TKIIKENDSK
+413 TKIIKENDSE
-423 VLWCTNPECKG
+423 VLWCINPECKG

-483 MKNLD
+483 MKTLD

-674 EYISQERR
+674 EYIS